1 MEITAENENRGQRDK
16 YFWILAILAALILL
30 APIRV
35 GDLAGYDDASY
46 AHMAKEIVKTGDWIN
61 IRSNG
66 YPALEHP
73 PLLAWMEASLFH
85 VFGLSDPMAKL
96 PSALCGLGTVLLVY
110 WLGRRLLGEWHAV
123 LAMLAMA
130 GSVYFIKYAARA
142 MTDVPFT
149 FFFLCG
155 ICSWL
160 LTRSDPR
167 WYLAAGAFTGLALI
181 TRGLMGLGLPVI
193 FAVDLLITHRR
204 PRLLYSA
211 AALALAFLPLSA
223 WYAYMIS
230 THGSEFFSTHM
241 AWLDREVYG
250 GLSPAWRRY
259 TGLPEY
265 AWMLTK
271 SYWPWLPAMI
281 FGVVTVIR
289 NRDRQMAILIIWVAV
304 VFALCGITR
313 SRVLRYMLPAYPA
326 FAILTSIGILRLFTE
341 AQTRKVMRVLIPV
354 LAVGVISIA
363 IFPPV
368 RLHAAVVRP
377 IATAA
382 TSATSPNER
391 VGFYDEGQPR
401 FDETNQMQWYGDRY
415 LFILL
420 TPEELEHS
428 LSARQARVYVVD
440 SGTYKSRFES
450 RIPHQIIATSGHLV
464 CLRLT

>member
-1 MEITAENENRGQRDK
+1 
-16 YFWILAILAALILL
+16 
-30 APIRV
+30 
-35 GDLAGYDDASY
+35 
-46 AHMAKEIVKTGDWIN
+46 
-61 IRSNG
+61 
-66 YPALEHP
+66 
-73 PLLAWMEASLFH
+73 
-85 VFGLSDPMAKL
+85 
-96 PSALCGLGTVLLVY
+96 
-110 WLGRRLLGEWHAV
+110 
-123 LAMLAMA
+123 
-130 GSVYFIKYAARA
+130 
-142 MTDVPFT
+142 
-149 FFFLCG
+149 
-155 ICSWL
+155 
-160 LTRSDPR
+160 
-167 WYLAAGAFTGLALI
+167 
-181 TRGLMGLGLPVI
+181 
-193 FAVDLLITHRR
+193 
-204 PRLLYSA
+204 
-211 AALALAFLPLSA
+211 
-223 WYAYMIS
+223 
-230 THGSEFFSTHM
+230 
-241 AWLDREVYG
+241 
-250 GLSPAWRRY
+250 
-259 TGLPEY
+259 
-265 AWMLTK
+265 
-271 SYWPWLPAMI
+271 
-281 FGVVTVIR
+281 
-289 NRDRQMAILIIWVAV
+289 MAILIIWVAV

-341 AQTRKVMRVLIPV
+341 AQTRRVMRVLIPV

-420 TPEELEHS
+420 TPGELEHS